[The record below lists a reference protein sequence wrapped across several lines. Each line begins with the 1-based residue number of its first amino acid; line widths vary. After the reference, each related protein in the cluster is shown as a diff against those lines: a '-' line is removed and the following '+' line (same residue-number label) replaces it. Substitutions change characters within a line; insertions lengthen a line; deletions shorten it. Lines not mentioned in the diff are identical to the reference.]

1 MSRSA
6 VAGLATALLLLVGSP
21 AWAGPAEA
29 PAAAHQASPV
39 SAAAAGSAAPTGTG
53 EFSRAPQ
60 PQQSTQEEGPT
71 ERQRIAYGVAGL
83 VLIGLVLL
91 SRKYRKKS
99 LLFVDFKK
107 K

>member
-21 AWAGPAEA
+21 AWAGPADA
-29 PAAAHQASPV
+29 PSAAHQASPV
-39 SAAAAGSAAPTGTG
+39 SASAAGSVAPNGTG
-53 EFSRAPQ
+53 EFSRAPE

-71 ERQRIAYGVAGL
+71 ERQRIGYGIAGI

-91 SRKYRKKS
+91 SRKYRKKP
-99 LLFVDFKK
+99 LLFMEFKRK
-107 K
+107 